1 MSGGDRPGSPVVRT
15 QCASAGAREQIPGPR
30 TKPCETAKKK
40 KKNTENQQG
49 KKINSPNT
57 QDSSEV
63 LARPHKLSSVSW
75 VNVPST
81 RNVASDVYRETAVL
95 HILISFIIFT

>member
-1 MSGGDRPGSPVVRT
+1 MEGIALVV
-15 QCASAGAREQIPGPR
+15 QWLGLNVPLQGPR
-30 TKPCETAKKK
+30 SRSLVRELSHVIQP

-57 QDSSEV
+57 QDSSKV